1 MTLVPVDLP
10 APEEINR
17 VLAAHAAVYAMLG
30 KDDDFVF
37 ADGNERQSGSGSGD
51 DWARLA
57 LLPGGRAVIYGME
70 QSDARFTWLDNQEE
84 RNPVDLLDGAPDWWR
99 EAVKFTVPLTFI
111 YGYEDGQ
118 WLKVQHDL
126 EDGFD
131 NVIFCKTDEELA
143 SLLSE
148 ELFEL
153 PTDDP
158 ALLTVIRA
166 GAAVTEHQLQ
176 ALIDAVQH
184 MLEEDEGEPVDPED
198 WFDELPDVAA
208 GAIKARSFALSKNSS
223 EQP

>member
-10 APEEINR
+10 APEDINR

-70 QSDARFTWLDNQEE
+70 QGDAQFTWLENAAEQ
-84 RNPVDLLDGAPDWWR
+84 NPVDLLASAPDWWR
-99 EAVKFTVPLTFI
+99 EAVNSNVPLTFI

-118 WLKVQHDL
+118 WRKAQHDL
-126 EDGFD
+126 EDGFN
-131 NVIFCKTDEELA
+131 NVIFCTTDDELA
-143 SLLSE
+143 PLLSE

-153 PTDDP
+153 PTDNP
-158 ALLTVIRA
+158 ALQAVIRA
-166 GAAVTEHQLQ
+166 GSAVTEQQLQ
-176 ALIDAVQH
+176 ALIDATVT
-184 MLEEDEGEPVDPED
+184 MLEEDEGEPMDPED
-198 WFDELPDVAA
+198 WFDQVPDVAA
-208 GAIKARSFALSKNSS
+208 GVDKAREFAMPS
-223 EQP
+223 